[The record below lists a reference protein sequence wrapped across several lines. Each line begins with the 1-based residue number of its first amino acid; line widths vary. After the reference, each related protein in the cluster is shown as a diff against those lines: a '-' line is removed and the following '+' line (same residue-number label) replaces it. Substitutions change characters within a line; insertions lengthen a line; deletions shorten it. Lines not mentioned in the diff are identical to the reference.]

1 MTVGACAEGGVP
13 RAQRVTIQ
21 TEWISET
28 CHKQPL
34 TCTPSTAPHTFH
46 CPPHLPLPP
55 TPSTA
60 PHTFNCPPHLQL
72 PPTPSTVPR
81 TFHRIFGSAF
91 LSFASPSGLYCT
103 SAEFSESSVR
113 NEPCQSTRPWDF
125 SPTSE
130 IHPVMDGSTAVRSI
144 RTTLLWGYKGW
155 GMVIAVGHGIS
166 EKAVHGQP
174 WRTNDK
180 SSFSAKMLVA
190 TPGPETQ

>member
-34 TCTPSTAPHTFH
+34 TC
-46 CPPHLPLPP
+46 
-55 TPSTA
+55 
-60 PHTFNCPPHLQL
+60 
-72 PPTPSTVPR
+72 TPSTVPR

-180 SSFSAKMLVA
+180 SSCSAKMLVA